1 MPEHS
6 ADFIERGYNNRAAFP
21 DHPQWFARWAA
32 ESEAVRRRLGGHL
45 DLRYGSSPRQTL
57 DVFAAAKP
65 RAALLFI
72 HGGYW
77 RALDKALHSF
87 VAGPLVDRG
96 VSVAVM
102 NYDLCPAVS
111 VPHIVEECRDAVVW
125 LAGHGAA
132 YGMPLDRL
140 VVAGHSAGGHLVAM
154 LFATD
159 WHRYGLS
166 PDLIVGGAAISGVFD
181 LEPLVQVSFNT
192 DLRLDATTARAMSP
206 VHMMPKSAAPLLL
219 AAGAQETSE
228 FIRQTQILW
237 DGWPTNRPPKV
248 AGPMLI
254 PERNHFSVLSEL
266 EDPESDLFRGIATL
280 IPG

>member
-1 MPEHS
+1 MTEHS
-6 ADFIERGYNNRAAFP
+6 ADVIERGYNNRSAFP

-32 ESEAVRRRLGGHL
+32 ESELVRRRLGGHL

-57 DVFAAAKP
+57 DVFAAAQP

-125 LAGHGAA
+125 LARHGAA
-132 YGMPLDRL
+132 HGMPVDQL

-159 WHRYGLS
+159 WDRYGIS

-192 DLRLDATTARAMSP
+192 DLRLDAPAARAMSP
-206 VHMMPKSAAPLLL
+206 IHMMPKSAAPLLL

-228 FIRQTQILW
+228 FIRQTQMLW
-237 DGWPTNRPPKV
+237 NGWPANRPPKA

-266 EDPESDLFRGIATL
+266 EDPESELSRGIATL
-280 IPG
+280 IPS